1 MDPAIE
7 HGLLRRRSGRLRKRQ
22 RLNDDDDD
30 DGEKEA
36 NCYRPKATASSILQ
50 DCGILPSE

>member
-30 DGEKEA
+30 DGEKGPKQLLPAFYRTVGFYPA
-36 NCYRPKATASSILQ
+36 NDI
-50 DCGILPSE
+50 